1 MESRMKDKGRRMALS
16 VSEGMKTLLLA
27 LGALLLLASIVGAQ
41 AGASPGAW
49 TLLPS
54 TALPSAPL
62 PSTPLGTS
70 GTSGTSGTGSA
81 SYDLSWFTVDGGGA
95 AFSTNGGYTL
105 GGTLGQPD
113 TGPVL
118 ANGGYTLAGG
128 FWGGAAA
135 QYNIYLPVV
144 LRG

>member
-1 MESRMKDKGRRMALS
+1 MKDEGGRLALS

-27 LGALLLLASIVGAQ
+27 LGALFLLASIVGAQ
-41 AGASPGAW
+41 AGASPGAL

-62 PSTPLGTS
+62 

-81 SYDLSWFTVDGGGA
+81 SYDLSWWTVDGGGA

-113 TGPVL
+113 AGVMS
-118 ANGGYTLAGG
+118 GEGYTLAGG
-128 FWGGAAA
+128 FWGGAAV
-135 QYNIYLPVV
+135 QYKVYLPLVV
-144 LRG
+144 KG

>member
-1 MESRMKDKGRRMALS
+1 MNPRMKDEGGRRKA
-16 VSEGMKTLLLA
+16 LLLA

-41 AGASPGAW
+41 AGASPGTW
-49 TLLPS
+49 
-54 TALPSAPL
+54 TALPSALL
-62 PSTPLGTS
+62 PSTLLPSALLPSAPL

-81 SYDLSWFTVDGGGA
+81 SYDLSWWTVDGGGA
-95 AFSTNGGYTL
+95 VGAGSPGPYTL
-105 GGTLGQPD
+105 GGTSGQPD
-113 TGPVL
+113 AGPVL